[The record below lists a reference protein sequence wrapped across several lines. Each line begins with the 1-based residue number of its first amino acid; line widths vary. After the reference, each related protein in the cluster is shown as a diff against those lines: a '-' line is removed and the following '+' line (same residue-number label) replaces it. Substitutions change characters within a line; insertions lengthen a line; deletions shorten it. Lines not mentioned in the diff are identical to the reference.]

1 VQPPKIE
8 QVLMQRR
15 ALMQK
20 QVQPP
25 KIEQVL
31 MQRWAL
37 MQKLV
42 QVQMLPLRMPTQE
55 QYFQRSAQVT
65 LP

>member
-1 VQPPKIE
+1 M
-8 QVLMQRR
+8 LMQRQ
-15 ALMQK
+15 A
-20 QVQPP
+20 P
-25 KIEQVL
+25 
-31 MQRWAL
+31 
-37 MQKLV
+37 MQKLVQV